1 MKFVFFKPKKKK
13 KGHKINLPFCREV
26 RQLIQGG
33 VSGAEKSPPPLLTEA
48 CSSVRE
54 KVDVL
59 VPVGLEEG
67 GQDGENKCL

>member
-1 MKFVFFKPKKKK
+1 MEFIFFKPKKKR
-13 KGHKINLPFCREV
+13 HKVNLPCCWEV

-33 VSGAEKSPPPLLTEA
+33 VSGAEKSSPRLLTEA

-54 KVDVL
+54 KVEVL

-67 GQDGENKCL
+67 NQDGENKCL